1 MDGILVVERERDRAR
16 TWCNEAMMG
25 DAVIW
30 AQDIWAGYGANI
42 VLKGVGLCLQRGEFV
57 GLLGP
62 NGSGKSTLLRV
73 LSGVL
78 KPTRGEVWLEGQP
91 LSRLRAKEVARRLAF
106 VPQREEV
113 AFGFSAW
120 EVVLLGRAPYIGWW
134 GRERARDVQAAQRA
148 MERTDCASLSARVF
162 SSLSGGERQ
171 RVVLAR
177 GLAQETSLLLLDEP
191 LTHLD
196 VAHQVGTLSL
206 LRQLNRE
213 EGLTVLA
220 ALHDINL
227 ASEFCDRLLVLRQ
240 GQLVAEGTPS
250 EVITPSLLAR
260 VFGLEAW
267 VRVNPVTGRP
277 HVLPR
282 TRQHVEAGVG
292 NGRRVHV
299 VCGGGMGAAWMGALV
314 RAGWHVSVG
323 VVHLLDS
330 DEEVAQELGVEVIS
344 EAPFTPISEDSL
356 QLLRDALAK
365 VEAIV
370 VAPVAFG
377 HGNLANLQ
385 AVAEAQQAGKR
396 VLLADCGWQERDFT
410 GGQALRLIRQ
420 LEANG
425 ARRVDSPEEAVAQLL

>member
-1 MDGILVVERERDRAR
+1 MAVVSTAMSTEIVRA
-16 TWCNEAMMG
+16 E
-25 DAVIW
+25 
-30 AQDIWAGYGANI
+30 DIWAGYGDRV
-42 VLKGVGLCLQRGEFV
+42 VLRGVNLRIARGEFV

-78 KPTRGEVWLEGQP
+78 KPSRGQVWLEGHP
-91 LSRLRAKEVARRLAF
+91 LSGLRAKDVAKRLAF

-113 AFGFSAW
+113 AFGFTAW

-134 GRERARDVQAAQRA
+134 GKERAEDIGAAQRA
-148 MERTDCASLSARVF
+148 MERTDCLSLAQRSVG
-162 SSLSGGERQ
+162 SLSGGERQ

-213 EGLTVLA
+213 ESLTVLA

-240 GQLVAEGTPS
+240 GQIVADGSPS
-250 EVITPSLLAR
+250 EVVTPSLLAR
-260 VFGLEAW
+260 VFGLDAW
-267 VRVNPVTGRP
+267 VRVNPATGRP

-282 TRQHVEAGVG
+282 TLQVVEAQAQS
-292 NGRRVHV
+292 GRRVHV
-299 VCGGGMGAAWMGALV
+299 VCGGGTGATWIGALV
-314 RAGWHVSVG
+314 RAGWQVSVG
-323 VVHLLDS
+323 VLHLLDS
-330 DEEVAQELGVEVIS
+330 DEEVAQELGAEVIS
-344 EAPFTPISEDSL
+344 EAPFTPISPESL
-356 QLLRDALAK
+356 ALLRDALAK

-385 AVAEAQQAGKR
+385 AVVEAQRTGKQ
-396 VLLADCGWQERDFT
+396 VLLADCNWQERDFT
-410 GGQALRLIRQ
+410 GGQALALIQQ
-420 LEANG
+420 LKANG
-425 ARRVDSPEEAVAQLL
+425 AMMVGTPEEAVLALAD

>member
-1 MDGILVVERERDRAR
+1 MENTELIRA
-16 TWCNEAMMG
+16 E
-25 DAVIW
+25 DV
-30 AQDIWAGYGANI
+30 WAGYSTTP
-42 VLKGVGLCLQRGEFV
+42 VLKGIHLRLLRGEMV

-78 KPTRGEVWLEGQP
+78 KPQKGQVWLEGRL
-91 LSRLRAKEVARRLAF
+91 LSHLRAKEVAQKLAF

-113 AFGFSAW
+113 AFGFTAW

-134 GRERARDVQAAQRA
+134 GKERATDLQATRRA
-148 MERTDCASLSARVF
+148 MERTDSLCLSERAF
-162 SSLSGGERQ
+162 STLSGGERQ

-177 GLAQETSLLLLDEP
+177 GLAQETPLLLLDEP

-227 ASEFCDRLLVLRQ
+227 ASEFCDRLIVLRQ
-240 GQLVAEGTPS
+240 GQIVADGTPS
-250 EVITPSLLAR
+250 EVITPALLAR
-260 VFGLEAW
+260 VFGLDAW
-267 VRVNPVTGRP
+267 VRVNPATGRP

-282 TRQHVEAGVG
+282 TLQHVEAQAG
-292 NGRRVHV
+292 NGRRVHI
-299 VCGGGMGAAWMGALV
+299 VCGGGTGAAWIGALA
-314 RAGWHVSVG
+314 RTGWHLSVG
-323 VVHLLDS
+323 VLHLLDS
-330 DEEVAQELGVEVIS
+330 DEEIAQELGAEVIT
-344 EAPFTPISEDSL
+344 EAPFTPLSPESL
-356 QLLRDALAK
+356 SLLRDALTKA
-365 VEAIV
+365 EAIL

-385 AVAEAQQAGKR
+385 AVEEAQRMGKR
-396 VLLADCGWQERDFT
+396 VLLADCNWQERDFT
-410 GGQALRLIRQ
+410 GGQAMQMIERLI
-420 LEANG
+420 ANG
-425 ARRVDSPEEAVAQLL
+425 AQAVASPEEAIAVLETLVTDGR

>member
-1 MDGILVVERERDRAR
+1 MENTELIRA
-16 TWCNEAMMG
+16 E
-25 DAVIW
+25 DV
-30 AQDIWAGYGANI
+30 WAGYSTTP
-42 VLKGVGLCLQRGEFV
+42 VLKGIHLRLLRGEMV

-78 KPTRGEVWLEGQP
+78 KPQKGQVWLEGRL
-91 LSRLRAKEVARRLAF
+91 LSHLRAKEVAQKLAF

-113 AFGFSAW
+113 AFGFTAW

-134 GRERARDVQAAQRA
+134 GKERATDLQATRRA
-148 MERTDCASLSARVF
+148 MERTDSLCLSERAF
-162 SSLSGGERQ
+162 STLSGGERQ

-177 GLAQETSLLLLDEP
+177 GLAQETPLLLLDEP

-227 ASEFCDRLLVLRQ
+227 ASEFCDRLIVLRQ
-240 GQLVAEGTPS
+240 GQIVADGTPS
-250 EVITPSLLAR
+250 EVITPALLAR
-260 VFGLEAW
+260 VFGLDAW
-267 VRVNPVTGRP
+267 VRVNPATGRP

-282 TRQHVEAGVG
+282 TLQHVEAQAG
-292 NGRRVHV
+292 NGRRVHI
-299 VCGGGMGAAWMGALV
+299 VCGGGTGAAWIGALA
-314 RAGWHVSVG
+314 RTGWHLSVG
-323 VVHLLDS
+323 VLHLLDS
-330 DEEVAQELGVEVIS
+330 DEEIAQELGAEVIT
-344 EAPFTPISEDSL
+344 EAPFTPLSPESL
-356 QLLRDALAK
+356 SLLRDALTKA
-365 VEAIV
+365 EAIL

-385 AVAEAQQAGKR
+385 AVEEAQRMGKR
-396 VLLADCGWQERDFT
+396 VLLADCNWQERDFT
-410 GGQALRLIRQ
+410 GGQAMQMIERLK
-420 LEANG
+420 ANG
-425 ARRVDSPEEAVAQLL
+425 AQAVASPEEAIAVLETLVTDGR

>member
-1 MDGILVVERERDRAR
+1 
-16 TWCNEAMMG
+16 MMG
-25 DAVIW
+25 DEVIR
-30 AQDIWAGYGANI
+30 AEDIWAGYGTNT
-42 VLKGVGLCLQRGEFV
+42 VLKGVGLSLRRGEFV

-134 GRERARDVQAAQRA
+134 GKERAEDVQAARRA
-148 MERTDCASLSARVF
+148 MERTDCVPLSERAF
-162 SSLSGGERQ
+162 GSLSGGERQ

-260 VFGLEAW
+260 VFGLDAW
-267 VRVNPVTGRP
+267 VRVNPATGRP

-282 TRQHVEAGVG
+282 TLQHVEAGEG

-299 VCGGGMGAAWMGALV
+299 VCGGGTGAAWIGALV

-330 DEEVAQELGVEVIS
+330 DEELAQDLGAEVIS
-344 EAPFTPISEDSL
+344 EAPFTPISEESL
-356 QLLRDALAK
+356 QLLHDALARA
-365 VEAIV
+365 EAIV

-385 AVAEAQQAGKR
+385 AVAEAQGAGKR
-396 VLLADCGWQERDFT
+396 VLLADCDWQERDFT
-410 GGQALRLIRQ
+410 GGQALRLIEQ
-420 LEANG
+420 LQANG
-425 ARRVDSPEEAVAQLL
+425 AQRVATPEEAVARLEDEAPMA

>member
-1 MDGILVVERERDRAR
+1 MENTELIRA
-16 TWCNEAMMG
+16 E
-25 DAVIW
+25 DV
-30 AQDIWAGYGANI
+30 WAGYSTTP
-42 VLKGVGLCLQRGEFV
+42 VLKGIHLRLLRGEMV

-78 KPTRGEVWLEGQP
+78 KPQKGQVWLEGRL
-91 LSRLRAKEVARRLAF
+91 LSHLRAKEVAQKLAF

-113 AFGFSAW
+113 AFGFTAW

-134 GRERARDVQAAQRA
+134 GKERATDLQATRRA
-148 MERTDCASLSARVF
+148 MERTDSLCLSERAF
-162 SSLSGGERQ
+162 STLSGGERQ

-177 GLAQETSLLLLDEP
+177 GLAQETPLLLLDEP

-227 ASEFCDRLLVLRQ
+227 ASEFCDRLIVLRQ
-240 GQLVAEGTPS
+240 GQIVADGTPS
-250 EVITPSLLAR
+250 EVITPALLAR
-260 VFGLEAW
+260 VFGLDAW
-267 VRVNPVTGRP
+267 VRVNPATGRP

-282 TRQHVEAGVG
+282 TLQHVEAQAG
-292 NGRRVHV
+292 NGRRVHI
-299 VCGGGMGAAWMGALV
+299 VCGGGTGAAWIGALA
-314 RAGWHVSVG
+314 RTGWHLSVG
-323 VVHLLDS
+323 VLHLLDS
-330 DEEVAQELGVEVIS
+330 DEEIAQELGAEVIT
-344 EAPFTPISEDSL
+344 EAPFTPLSPESL
-356 QLLRDALAK
+356 SLLRDALTKA
-365 VEAIV
+365 EAIL

-385 AVAEAQQAGKR
+385 AVEEAQRMGKR
-396 VLLADCGWQERDFT
+396 VLLADCNWQERDFT
-410 GGQALRLIRQ
+410 GGQAMQMIERLI
-420 LEANG
+420 ANG
-425 ARRVDSPEEAVAQLL
+425 AQAVASPEEAIAVLETLATDGR

>member
-1 MDGILVVERERDRAR
+1 MSDVPYGHDSIKRWAPSNATGAEILR
-16 TWCNEAMMG
+16 
-25 DAVIW
+25 
-30 AQDIWAGYGANI
+30 AQDVWAGYGERE
-42 VLKGVGLCLQRGEFV
+42 VLKGVNLRLERGEFV

-78 KPTRGEVWLEGQP
+78 KPSRGQVWLDGYP
-91 LSRLRAKEVARRLAF
+91 LSHLRAKDVAKRLAF

-113 AFGFSAW
+113 AFSFTAW

-134 GRERARDVQAAQRA
+134 GKERADDVRAAQRA
-148 MERTDCASLSARVF
+148 MERTDSLPLAERTMGA
-162 SSLSGGERQ
+162 LSGGERQ

-177 GLAQETSLLLLDEP
+177 GLAQETPVLLLDEP

-196 VAHQVGTLSL
+196 VAHQVNTLAL

-213 EGLTVLA
+213 EGLTVLS

-240 GQLVAEGTPS
+240 GQIVADGTPS

-260 VFGLEAW
+260 VFGLDAW
-267 VRVNPVTGRP
+267 VRVNPATGRP

-282 TRQHVEAGVG
+282 ILQVVEAPDG
-292 NGRRVHV
+292 NGRRLHV
-299 VCGGGMGAAWMGALV
+299 VCGGGTGAAWIGALI
-314 RAGWHVSVG
+314 RSGWRVSVG

-330 DEEVAQELGVEVIS
+330 DEEVAQELGAEVIT
-344 EAPFTPISEDSL
+344 EAPFTPISAESL
-356 QLLRDALAK
+356 ALLRDALAK
-365 VEAIV
+365 AEAIL

-385 AVAEAQQAGKR
+385 AVVEAQRAGKR
-396 VLLADCGWQERDFT
+396 VLVADCDWQERDFT
-410 GGQALRLIRQ
+410 GGQAEGLIAQLR
-420 LEANG
+420 ANG
-425 ARRVDSPEEAVAQLL
+425 AISVRTPEDAVSLLTG

>member
-1 MDGILVVERERDRAR
+1 MANTEIIRA
-16 TWCNEAMMG
+16 E
-25 DAVIW
+25 DV
-30 AQDIWAGYGANI
+30 WAGYGSLP
-42 VLKGVGLCLQRGEFV
+42 VLKGIRLSISRGEFV

-78 KPTRGEVWLEGQP
+78 KPQKGQVWLGGQP
-91 LSRLRAKEVARRLAF
+91 LSHLRAQEIARKLAF
-106 VPQREEV
+106 VPQREDV
-113 AFGFSAW
+113 AFGFTAW

-134 GRERARDVQAAQRA
+134 GKERQEDIQAARRA
-148 MERTDCASLSARVF
+148 MERTDSLFLAERTF
-162 SSLSGGERQ
+162 GALSGGERQ

-177 GLAQETSLLLLDEP
+177 GLAQETSLLFLDEP

-213 EGLTVLA
+213 AGLTVLA

-227 ASEFCDRLLVLRQ
+227 ASEFCDRLMVLRQ
-240 GQLVAEGTPS
+240 GQLVADGTPS

-260 VFGLEAW
+260 VFGLDAW
-267 VRVNPVTGRP
+267 VRINPATGRP

-282 TRQHVEAGVG
+282 TLQHVEGRAG

-299 VCGGGMGAAWMGALV
+299 VCGGGTGGAWIGTLA

-323 VVHLLDS
+323 VLHLLDS
-330 DEEVAQELGVEVIS
+330 DEEIAQELGAEVIT
-344 EAPFTPISEDSL
+344 EAPFTPISGESL
-356 QLLRDALAK
+356 ALLRDALAK
-365 VEAIV
+365 AEAIV

-385 AVAEAQQAGKR
+385 AVEEAQREGKR
-396 VLLADCGWQERDFT
+396 VLLADCNWQERDFT
-410 GGQALRLIRQ
+410 GGQATDVIERLK
-420 LEANG
+420 ANG
-425 ARRVDSPEEAVAQLL
+425 AQTVATPEEVVAVLG

>member
-1 MDGILVVERERDRAR
+1 MVNTEIVRA
-16 TWCNEAMMG
+16 E
-25 DAVIW
+25 
-30 AQDIWAGYGANI
+30 DIWAGYGATP
-42 VLKGVGLCLQRGEFV
+42 VLKGINLCISRGEFV

-78 KPTRGEVWLEGQP
+78 KPQKGQVWLDGQP
-91 LSRLRAKEVARRLAF
+91 LAQLRAKDVAQRLAF
-106 VPQREEV
+106 VPQREDV
-113 AFGFSAW
+113 AFGFTAW

-134 GRERARDVQAAQRA
+134 GKERAEDMQATRRA
-148 MERTDCASLSARVF
+148 MERTDSLSLAERAF
-162 SSLSGGERQ
+162 GTLSGGERQ

-177 GLAQETSLLLLDEP
+177 GLAQETPLLFLDEP

-227 ASEFCDRLLVLRQ
+227 ASEFCDRLVVLRQ
-240 GQLVAEGTPS
+240 GQLVADGAPS

-260 VFGLEAW
+260 VFGLDAW
-267 VRVNPVTGRP
+267 VRVNPATGRP

-282 TRQHVEAGVG
+282 TLQHVESQAG

-299 VCGGGMGAAWMGALV
+299 ICGGGTGAGWIGALA
-314 RAGWHVSVG
+314 RAGWHLSVG
-323 VVHLLDS
+323 VLHLLDS
-330 DEEVAQELGVEVIS
+330 DEEVAQELGAEVIT
-344 EAPFTPISEDSL
+344 EAPFTPISAESL
-356 QLLRDALAK
+356 ALLRDALARAD
-365 VEAIV
+365 AIL

-377 HGNLANLQ
+377 YGNLANLQ
-385 AVAEAQQAGKR
+385 AVEEAQRAGKR
-396 VLLADCGWQERDFT
+396 VLLADCNWQERDFT
-410 GGQALRLIRQ
+410 SGQAMEIIERLK
-420 LEANG
+420 ASG
-425 ARRVDSPEEAVAQLL
+425 AQVVTTPEDALVVLG

>member
-1 MDGILVVERERDRAR
+1 
-16 TWCNEAMMG
+16 MMG
-25 DAVIW
+25 DEVIR
-30 AQDIWAGYGANI
+30 AQDIWAGYGAHT
-42 VLKGVGLCLQRGEFV
+42 VLKGVGLRLRRGEFV

-134 GRERARDVQAAQRA
+134 GKERAEDVQAAQRA
-148 MERTDCASLSARVF
+148 MERTHCAPLSERAF

-177 GLAQETSLLLLDEP
+177 GLAQETSVLLLDEP

-240 GQLVAEGTPS
+240 GQLVAEGSPS

-282 TRQHVEAGVG
+282 TRQHVEAGAG

-299 VCGGGMGAAWMGALV
+299 VCGGGTGAAWMGALV

-330 DEEVAQELGVEVIS
+330 DEELAQELGAEVIS
-344 EAPFTPISEDSL
+344 EAPFTPISEESL
-356 QLLRDALAK
+356 QLLRAALAK
-365 VEAIV
+365 AEAIV

-385 AVAEAQQAGKR
+385 AVVEAQGAGKR
-396 VLLADCGWQERDFT
+396 VLLADCDRQERDFT
-410 GGQALRLIRQ
+410 GGQALQLIEQ
-420 LEANG
+420 LLANG
-425 ARRVDSPEEAVAQLL
+425 AQRVATPEEAVAQLL

>member
-1 MDGILVVERERDRAR
+1 MENTELIRA
-16 TWCNEAMMG
+16 E
-25 DAVIW
+25 DV
-30 AQDIWAGYGANI
+30 WAGYSTTP
-42 VLKGVGLCLQRGEFV
+42 VLKGIHLRLLRGEMV

-78 KPTRGEVWLEGQP
+78 KPQKGQVWLEGRL
-91 LSRLRAKEVARRLAF
+91 LSHLRAKEVAQKLAF

-113 AFGFSAW
+113 AFGFTAW

-134 GRERARDVQAAQRA
+134 GKERATDLQATRRA
-148 MERTDCASLSARVF
+148 MERTDSLCLSERAF
-162 SSLSGGERQ
+162 STLSGGERQ

-177 GLAQETSLLLLDEP
+177 GLAQETPLLLLDEP

-227 ASEFCDRLLVLRQ
+227 ASEFCDRLIVLRQ
-240 GQLVAEGTPS
+240 GQIVEDGTPS
-250 EVITPSLLAR
+250 EVITPALLAR
-260 VFGLEAW
+260 VFGLDAW
-267 VRVNPVTGRP
+267 VRVNPATGRP

-282 TRQHVEAGVG
+282 TLQHVEAQAG
-292 NGRRVHV
+292 NGRRVHI
-299 VCGGGMGAAWMGALV
+299 VCGGGTGAAWIGALA
-314 RAGWHVSVG
+314 RTGWHLSVG
-323 VVHLLDS
+323 VLHLLDS
-330 DEEVAQELGVEVIS
+330 DEEIAQELGAEVIT
-344 EAPFTPISEDSL
+344 EAPFTPLSPESL
-356 QLLRDALAK
+356 SLLRDALTKA
-365 VEAIV
+365 EAIL

-385 AVAEAQQAGKR
+385 AVEEAQRMGKR
-396 VLLADCGWQERDFT
+396 VLLADCNWQERDFT
-410 GGQALRLIRQ
+410 GGQAMQMIERLI
-420 LEANG
+420 ANG
-425 ARRVDSPEEAVAQLL
+425 AQAVASPEEAIAVLETLVTDGR

>member
-1 MDGILVVERERDRAR
+1 MANGEIVRA
-16 TWCNEAMMG
+16 E
-25 DAVIW
+25 
-30 AQDIWAGYGANI
+30 DIWAGYGATP
-42 VLKGVGLCLQRGEFV
+42 VLQGIGLSISRGELV

-78 KPTRGEVWLEGQP
+78 KPQRGQVWLGGQP
-91 LSRLRAKEVARRLAF
+91 LSQLRAKEVAHRLAF

-113 AFGFSAW
+113 AFGFTAW

-134 GRERARDVQAAQRA
+134 GRERAEDRQATRRA
-148 MERTDCASLSARVF
+148 MERTDSLSLAERAF
-162 SSLSGGERQ
+162 GTLSGGERQ

-177 GLAQETSLLLLDEP
+177 GLAQETPLLFLDEP

-227 ASEFCDRLLVLRQ
+227 ASEFCDRLIVLRQ
-240 GQLVAEGTPS
+240 GQVVADGTPS
-250 EVITPSLLAR
+250 EVITPALLAR
-260 VFGLEAW
+260 VFGLDAW
-267 VRVNPVTGRP
+267 VRVNPATGRP

-282 TRQHVEAGVG
+282 TLQYVEAQTG

-299 VCGGGMGAAWMGALV
+299 VCGGGTGAGWLSALA
-314 RAGWHVSVG
+314 RAGWHLSVG
-323 VVHLLDS
+323 VLHLLDS
-330 DEEVAQELGVEVIS
+330 DEEVAQELGAEVIT
-344 EAPFTPISEDSL
+344 EAPFTPISAESL
-356 QLLRDALAK
+356 DLLRVALAK
-365 VEAIV
+365 VEAIL

-377 HGNLANLQ
+377 YGNLANLQ
-385 AVAEAQQAGKR
+385 AVEEAQQAGKR

-410 GGQALRLIRQ
+410 GGQATEIIERLK
-420 LEANG
+420 ASG
-425 ARRVDSPEEAVAQLL
+425 AQVVATPEDALAVLG

>member
-1 MDGILVVERERDRAR
+1 MANTEIIRA
-16 TWCNEAMMG
+16 E
-25 DAVIW
+25 DV
-30 AQDIWAGYGANI
+30 WAGYGSLP
-42 VLKGVGLCLQRGEFV
+42 VLKGIRLSISRGEFV

-78 KPTRGEVWLEGQP
+78 KPQKGQVWLGGQP
-91 LSRLRAKEVARRLAF
+91 LSHLRAQEIARKLAF
-106 VPQREEV
+106 VPQREDV
-113 AFGFSAW
+113 AFGFTAW

-134 GRERARDVQAAQRA
+134 GKERQEDIQATRRA
-148 MERTDCASLSARVF
+148 MERTDSLFLAERTF
-162 SSLSGGERQ
+162 GALSGGERQ

-177 GLAQETSLLLLDEP
+177 GLAQETSLLFLDEP

-213 EGLTVLA
+213 AGLTVLA

-227 ASEFCDRLLVLRQ
+227 ASEFCDRLMVLRQ
-240 GQLVAEGTPS
+240 GQLVADGTPS

-260 VFGLEAW
+260 VFGLDAW
-267 VRVNPVTGRP
+267 VRINPATGRP

-282 TRQHVEAGVG
+282 TLQHVEGRAG

-299 VCGGGMGAAWMGALV
+299 VCGGGTGAAWIGTLA
-314 RAGWHVSVG
+314 RAGWHISVG
-323 VVHLLDS
+323 VLHLLDS
-330 DEEVAQELGVEVIS
+330 DEEIAQELGAEVIT
-344 EAPFTPISEDSL
+344 EAPFTPISGESL
-356 QLLRDALAK
+356 ALLLDTLAK
-365 VEAIV
+365 AEAIV

-385 AVAEAQQAGKR
+385 AVEEAQREGKR
-396 VLLADCGWQERDFT
+396 VLLADCNWQERDFT
-410 GGQALRLIRQ
+410 GGQATDVIERLK
-420 LEANG
+420 ANG
-425 ARRVDSPEEAVAQLL
+425 AQTVATPEEVVAVLG

>member
-1 MDGILVVERERDRAR
+1 MGNTELIRA
-16 TWCNEAMMG
+16 E
-25 DAVIW
+25 
-30 AQDIWAGYGANI
+30 DIWAGYGATP
-42 VLKGVGLCLQRGEFV
+42 VLKGIHLRISRGELV

-78 KPTRGEVWLEGQP
+78 KPQKGQVCLDGQP
-91 LSRLRAKEVARRLAF
+91 LSQLRAKEVAQKLAF

-113 AFGFSAW
+113 AFGFTAW

-134 GRERARDVQAAQRA
+134 GRERAEDVTATRRA
-148 MERTDCASLSARVF
+148 MERTDSLPLADRAF
-162 SSLSGGERQ
+162 STLSGGERQ

-196 VAHQVGTLSL
+196 VAHQVSTLSL

-227 ASEFCDRLLVLRQ
+227 ASEFCDRLIVLRQ
-240 GQLVAEGTPS
+240 GQIVADGTPT
-250 EVITPSLLAR
+250 EVITPALLAR
-260 VFGLEAW
+260 VFGLDAW
-267 VRVNPVTGRP
+267 VRVNPATGRP

-282 TRQHVEAGVG
+282 TLQHVEAQAG

-299 VCGGGMGAAWMGALV
+299 VCGGGTGAAWIGALAQ
-314 RAGWHVSVG
+314 AGWHISVG
-323 VVHLLDS
+323 VLNLLDS
-330 DEEVAQELGVEVIS
+330 DEEIAQELGAEVIT
-344 EAPFTPISEDSL
+344 EAPFTPISSESL
-356 QLLRDALAK
+356 TLLRDALAK
-365 VEAIV
+365 AEVIL

-385 AVAEAQQAGKR
+385 AVEEAQRAGKR
-396 VLLADCGWQERDFT
+396 ILLADCNWQERDFT
-410 GGQALRLIRQ
+410 GGQATEVIERLK
-420 LEANG
+420 ANG
-425 ARRVDSPEEAVAQLL
+425 AQVVASPEEALAMLG